1 MTNKPL
7 KIVLFYCANALD
19 AAALR
24 KSTGEAGA
32 NDIKTVSLPC
42 SGKVNLL
49 YLLKAF
55 EKGADGVMLVTCHHG
70 DCKFIEGN
78 LRAQKR
84 AEAVDA
90 LLVES
95 GLNRGRMRVVQ
106 KDTENGTGQ
115 IFEAIENFKNDI
127 RISSGR

>member
-19 AAALR
+19 AAVLR
-24 KSTGEAGA
+24 KSAGEADA
-32 NDIKTVSLPC
+32 DDIKTVSLPC

-55 EKGADGVMLVTCHHG
+55 EKGADGVMLVTCHYG

-90 LLVES
+90 LLFES
-95 GLNRGRMRVVQ
+95 GMDRGHMRVVR
-106 KDTENGTGQ
+106 KNAENGAGQ

-127 RISSGR
+127 RVSSGR